1 MKNDKRLKLA
11 IIITASLAALVYIQL
26 QLIWCCAL
34 GPWTG
39 LGGLV
44 IVGGVFA
51 ILLITLLIELIALFV
66 NLAVRKNNAKK

>member
-1 MKNDKRLKLA
+1 MKNDKRLKLV

-26 QLIWCCAL
+26 QLIWCCAF
-34 GPWTG
+34 GPLTG

-51 ILLITLLIELIALFV
+51 ILLIALLIELIALLV
-66 NLAVRKNNAKK
+66 KQTARKNIDKK